1 MYYLGVDG
9 GGTKTL
15 ACVVDEKGKLIF
27 KNVSGPTNILENG
40 EEIFRK
46 NIRELLSPILSEIK
60 PEEIISCFGLPAVG
74 EFRDDI
80 KVLRRIIKEEITI
93 EPNFIVN
100 DVVVG
105 WAGGN
110 LARDGIHLVAGTGT
124 IAYGRKGKREVR
136 VSGWGSIIGDEGSAY
151 YIGEETLREV
161 SKELDGRAKK
171 SLLSLLLFEELNLR
185 DSLDFINFIYD
196 PSKDRRSE
204 IASVAKITYKIA
216 LKGEK
221 KAIKI
226 LKNAAWELV
235 LTVVIAKKKLRLM
248 YPVVT
253 YSGSVIEKNDIVRA
267 EFIKALDKE
276 GYKVTPPQLS
286 PVLGAIVYA
295 YVNYHGYY
303 SDESFI
309 KNLKN
314 IERSEGNG

>member
-74 EFRDDI
+74 EFRDDV
-80 KVLRRIIKEEITI
+80 KVLRRIIKEEIQI
-93 EPNFIVN
+93 EPNFVVN

-151 YIGEETLREV
+151 YIGVETLREV

-196 PSKDRRSE
+196 PNKDRRSE

-235 LTVVIAKKKLRLM
+235 LTVVTAKKKLRLM

-276 GYKVTPPQLS
+276 GYKVIPPQLS

-303 SDESFI
+303 PDESFI